1 MRMAKTA
8 ARRIDSGKKGTVL
21 SKLRKLAEKVPAS
34 ELAKIPADG
43 SVNYKHHLYGHPKK

>member
-1 MRMAKTA
+1 MAGSAVRKLN
-8 ARRIDSGKKGTVL
+8 SGKKGTIL